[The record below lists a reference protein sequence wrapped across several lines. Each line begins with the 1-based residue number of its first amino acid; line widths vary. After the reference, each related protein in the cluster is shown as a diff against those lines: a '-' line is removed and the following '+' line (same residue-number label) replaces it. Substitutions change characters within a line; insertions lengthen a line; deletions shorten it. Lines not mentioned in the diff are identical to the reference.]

1 MANGGGDVRIVALGG
16 FGEIGMNCLAI
27 EAAGRILV
35 LDCGVM
41 FPSPDEPGVDVIH
54 PSFEHLVA
62 ERDKVAGVVLTHG
75 HEDHVA
81 GVPYLLR
88 ELDVPIWGSAY
99 TLALV
104 ERRFKESGGGR
115 LVSRVLPVG
124 GSAALGPFSIRS
136 FPMPHSIAENKGLVV
151 EAPGRR
157 ILHTGDFK
165 LGMCGPDRGRTALGA
180 LAEAGA
186 AGVDLMICDSTGA
199 EEAEDA
205 GEEDVVEARLGEL
218 VRGTRGAVYVAIFSS
233 NVKRMGS
240 LCNVARACGRKLVLA
255 GRSVVA
261 HAEVAASVGLL
272 GLDRGLLVPVEEAP
286 SRPPGELLVLVAGT
300 QGEERS
306 ALGRIAAAEHRHLR
320 VAEGDLVVLSSR
332 FIPGNELAI
341 SRMIDRLLRQ
351 GARVVH
357 RGTDAGVHVS
367 GHGSR
372 REIDAAIRAVRPKAF
387 LAAHGTFRHLLASA
401 EIARSAG
408 VARALAVANGEIVR
422 LSAEGPALE
431 GARAPVGRV
440 LIDGEAGVPEPTM
453 RERKLLGSCGLLH
466 AIWNADPEGLP
477 EGAIEVVARGVIADE
492 ALPWFA
498 SEVRAKIR
506 GVLGELDPEV
516 RRTPQLC
523 REAVR
528 SALRRFV
535 DKGICREPYVIVT
548 ILNLSPS
555 PGGEVNPPPG
565 R

>member
-1 MANGGGDVRIVALGG
+1 MERGDSSARVVALGG

-27 EAAGRILV
+27 EAAGQILV

-41 FPSPDEPGVDVIH
+41 FPSPDEPGVDIIH

-62 ERDKVAGVVLTHG
+62 ERDRVVGVVLTHG

-104 ERRFKESGGGR
+104 DRRFKESGGPGR

-124 GSAALGPFSIRS
+124 GSAAIGPFSIRS
-136 FPMPHSIAENKGLVV
+136 FPMPHSIAENTGLVV
-151 EAPGRR
+151 EVPGCR

-165 LGMCGPDRGRTALGA
+165 LGMRGEDRGRAALDR
-180 LAEAGA
+180 LAELGA

-199 EEAEDA
+199 EEVEDA
-205 GEEDVVEARLGEL
+205 GEEEVVEARLAQL
-218 VRGTRGAVYVAIFSS
+218 VGGTSGAVFVAIFSS

-240 LCNVARACGRKLVLA
+240 LCNVARRSGRRLVLA

-272 GLDRGLLVPVEEAP
+272 GLDRDLLVPVEDVP
-286 SRPPGELLVLVAGT
+286 SYPRGGLLVLVAGT

-306 ALGRIAAAEHRHLR
+306 ALGRIATAEHRHLR

-341 SRMIDRLLRQ
+341 SRMIDRLLHR

-372 REIDAAIRAVRPKAF
+372 REIDAAVRAVRPRAF

-408 VARALAVANGEIVR
+408 VPRSLAVADGEIVR
-422 LSAEGPALE
+422 ISASGLAIDDV
-431 GARAPVGRV
+431 RAPVGRV
-440 LIDGEAGVPEPTM
+440 LIDGEAGVPELTM
-453 RERKLLGSCGLLH
+453 RERRLLGSCGLLH
-466 AIWNADPEGLP
+466 AIWSADPEGFAA
-477 EGAIEVVARGVIADE
+477 GAIEVVARGVIAEE
-492 ALPWFA
+492 AHPWLA
-498 SEVRAKIR
+498 SEVQGRIR
-506 GVLGELDPEV
+506 EILAGLDPEV
-516 RRTPQLC
+516 RRAPQPC

-528 SALRRFV
+528 TALRRFLA
-535 DKGICREPYVIVT
+535 KAIGREPYVIVT
-548 ILNLSPS
+548 ILPH
-555 PGGEVNPPPG
+555 P
-565 R
+565 

>member
-1 MANGGGDVRIVALGG
+1 MRMANGDSGARIVALGG

-41 FPSPDEPGVDVIH
+41 FPSPDEPGVDIIH

-62 ERDKVAGVVLTHG
+62 ERDRVVGVVLTHG

-81 GVPYLLR
+81 AVPYLLR
-88 ELDVPIWGSAY
+88 ELDVPIYGSAY

-104 ERRFKESGGGR
+104 ERRFKESGGHGR
-115 LVSRVLPVG
+115 LVTRVLAVG
-124 GSAALGPFSIRS
+124 GSAAVGPFTIRS
-136 FPMPHSIAENKGLVV
+136 FPMPHSIAENSGLVV
-151 EAPGRR
+151 EVPGCR

-165 LGMCGPDRGRTALGA
+165 LGMRGPDRGRNALDR
-180 LAEAGA
+180 LAELGA

-199 EEAEDA
+199 EEVEDA
-205 GEEDVVEARLGEL
+205 GEEAVVEARLGEL
-218 VRGTRGAVYVAIFSS
+218 VRATPGAAYVAIFSS

-240 LCNVARACGRKLVLA
+240 LCNVAKACGRRLVLA

-272 GLDRGLLVPVEEAP
+272 GLERGLLVPVEEVP
-286 SRPPGELLVLVAGT
+286 SIPPGELLVLVAGT

-306 ALGRIAAAEHRHLR
+306 ALGRIATAEHRHLR
-320 VAEGDLVVLSSR
+320 VKEGDLVVLSSR

-341 SRMIDRLLRQ
+341 SRMIDRLLRL

-372 REIDAAIRAVRPKAF
+372 REIDAAIRAVRPRAF

-401 EIARSAG
+401 EIARAAG
-408 VARALAVANGEIVR
+408 VPVALAVADGEIVR
-422 LSAEGPALE
+422 ASGGGLE
-431 GARAPVGRV
+431 IEERRAPVGRV
-440 LIDGEAGVPEPTM
+440 LIDGEAGVPEVTM
-453 RERKLLGSCGLLH
+453 RERRLLGSCGLLH
-466 AIWNADPEGLP
+466 VIWSADPEGLVS
-477 EGAIEVVARGVIADE
+477 GGVEVIARGVIADE
-492 ALPWFA
+492 AHPWLA
-498 SEVRAKIR
+498 SEVQEKIR
-506 GVLGELDPEV
+506 AVLAELPPSV
-516 RRTPQLC
+516 RRAPHLC

-528 SALRRFV
+528 GALRRFLE
-535 DKGICREPYVIVT
+535 KTISREPYVIVT
-548 ILNLSPS
+548 ILSSP
-555 PGGEVNPPPG
+555 
-565 R
+565 

>member
-1 MANGGGDVRIVALGG
+1 MANGDHGARLAALGG

-27 EAAGRILV
+27 EAAGQILV

-41 FPSPDEPGVDVIH
+41 FPSPDEPGVDIIH

-62 ERDKVAGVVLTHG
+62 ERDKIVGVVLTHG

-104 ERRFKESGGGR
+104 DRRFKESGGPGR
-115 LVSRVLPVG
+115 LVSRVLAVG
-124 GSAALGPFSIRS
+124 GRAEIGPFSIRS
-136 FPMPHSIAENKGLVV
+136 FPMPHSIAENTGLVV
-151 EAPGRR
+151 DVPGCR

-165 LGMCGPDRGRTALGA
+165 LGMRGPDRGRAALDR
-180 LAEAGA
+180 LAELGA

-199 EEAEDA
+199 EEVEDA
-205 GEEDVVEARLGEL
+205 GEEAVVEDRLAEL
-218 VRGTRGAVYVAIFSS
+218 VGGTRGAVFVAIFSS

-240 LCNVARACGRKLVLA
+240 LCNVAKQSGRKLVLA

-272 GLDRGLLVPVEEAP
+272 GLDRDLLLPVEEVP
-286 SRPPGELLVLVAGT
+286 SHPPGELLVLVAGT

-306 ALGRIAAAEHRHLR
+306 ALGRIATAEHRHLR
-320 VAEGDLVVLSSR
+320 VADGDLVVLSSR

-341 SRMIDRLLRQ
+341 SRMIDRLLRL

-372 REIDAAIRAVRPKAF
+372 REIDAAVRAVRPKAF

-408 VARALAVANGEIVR
+408 VARALAVADGEFVR
-422 LSAEGPALE
+422 VSESGLE
-431 GARAPVGRV
+431 IDDGRAPVGRV
-440 LIDGEAGVPEPTM
+440 LIDGEAGVPEVTM
-453 RERKLLGSCGLLH
+453 RERRLLGSCGLLH
-466 AIWNADPEGLP
+466 AIWNADPEGFVAG
-477 EGAIEVVARGVIADE
+477 EIEVIARGVIAEE
-492 ALPWFA
+492 ALPWLA
-498 SEVRAKIR
+498 SEVRGKIR
-506 GVLGELDPEV
+506 GVLGVLEPEV
-516 RRTPQLC
+516 RLAPHLC
-523 REAVR
+523 REMIRA
-528 SALRRFV
+528 ALRRFLG
-535 DKGICREPYVIVT
+535 KAISREPYVIVT
-548 ILNLSPS
+548 ILNQTAS
-555 PGGEVNPPPG
+555 
-565 R
+565 